1 MSFTSNQNSPR
12 EIAPFT
18 LLQEAFSEVG
28 PIYLPLVILMSPTIV
43 LPVLQAVLPSL
54 KSPISLVNAF
64 VLTPLFSGAAIY
76 FVYCYIQRETIDI
89 QGAFARSVSNLG
101 NLMLGM
107 VLSVLAVIAGLIGL
121 VIPGIYIMVQLVF
134 VLYVITIEEESAIDA
149 MKSSWNLVKGRWWP
163 VLGSLL
169 VPALCLTIPMMI
181 VAMIV
186 GFIFG
191 MMFGL
196 NGSATAIALSTL
208 VGAVLGLL
216 ITPPLSLYCVKLY
229 LRVKSIAT
237 A

>member
-12 EIAPFT
+12 DIAPFE
-18 LLQEAFSEVG
+18 LLQETFSEVG

-43 LPVLQAVLPSL
+43 FPVLQAVLPSL
-54 KSPISLVNAF
+54 TNLLSLLNAF

-76 FVYCYIQRETIDI
+76 FVYRYIQSETVDI
-89 QGAFARSVSNLG
+89 QGAFARSMGNLG
-101 NLMLGM
+101 NLILGV
-107 VLSVLAVIAGLIGL
+107 VLSALAIIAGLIGL
-121 VIPGIYIMVQLVF
+121 VIPGIYIMIQLVF

-149 MKSSWNLVKGRWWP
+149 MKSSWNMVKGRWWQ

-169 VPALCLTIPMMI
+169 VPALCLTIPMLI
-181 VAMIV
+181 AAMVV
-186 GFIFG
+186 GLIFG
-191 MMFGL
+191 MIFGIK
-196 NGSATAIALSTL
+196 GSAIAIVLSTL

-216 ITPPLSLYCVKLY
+216 ITPLLSLYCVKLY